1 MTPTVQ
7 SSPQDISEEQGDNI
21 RYSFSPEKGAG
32 KGHRRIRYNHESALD
47 LDETCAVR
55 TIKAGTLK
63 KLVEHLVP
71 AFLRGD
77 LSYIH
82 TFLSNYRA
90 FATTQQVLDLLFLR
104 YGCVLPYSDG
114 DGGPQDQLKDAISFI
129 LGTFLEEYSED
140 FDEPP
145 DFLPL
150 KMLKAYAQLN
160 MPGSVIECQANLLLA
175 QLEHPEPAE
184 TEQEAQVSPLELAQ
198 DPPRA
203 SPPEPAPDTS
213 GALTLDEGPDPPPRA
228 LWDLLRVHLECHH
241 RNPTQIRLKH
251 HLRKQLLMHLK
262 IPLRSPLHILLEQ
275 CLCHPLLGQSQPQH
289 DLQHQVQS

>member
-7 SSPQDISEEQGDNI
+7 
-21 RYSFSPEKGAG
+21 
-32 KGHRRIRYNHESALD
+32 YNHESALD

-213 GALTLDEGPDPPPRA
+213 GALTLDEGPDPHEYSPVQPAPGPPPA
-228 LWDLLRVHLECHH
+228 CPLGPAPGPPPACPLGPAPGPPPACPLGPAPGPPPACPLGPAPSPSGVSPPQP
-241 RNPTQIRLKH
+241 NPDPPQA
-251 HLRKQLLMHLK
+251 
-262 IPLRSPLHILLEQ
+262 SPPETTPDAPEDSPPEPSA
-275 CLCHPLLGQSQPQH
+275 HPP
-289 DLQHQVQS
+289 

>member
-1 MTPTVQ
+1 MFSCCLGKPR
-7 SSPQDISEEQGDNI
+7 SSTLWKRFRRQLSSHPQRLWLPFAKKKPKDISEEQGDNI
-21 RYSFSPEKGAG
+21 SCPS
-32 KGHRRIRYNHESALD
+32 LD
-47 LDETCAVR
+47 VDETCDVR
-55 TIKAGTLK
+55 TIKAGTLG

-71 AFLRGD
+71 AFLGGD
-77 LSYIH
+77 LSYIR

-90 FATTQQVLDLLFLR
+90 LGTTQQVLDLLFLR

-140 FDEPP
+140 FDQPP

-184 TEQEAQVSPLELAQ
+184 TEQEGEE
-198 DPPRA
+198 D
-203 SPPEPAPDTS
+203 
-213 GALTLDEGPDPPPRA
+213 
-228 LWDLLRVHLECHH
+228 
-241 RNPTQIRLKH
+241 
-251 HLRKQLLMHLK
+251 
-262 IPLRSPLHILLEQ
+262 
-275 CLCHPLLGQSQPQH
+275 
-289 DLQHQVQS
+289 